1 MLFLMMLLVAA
12 DVIGRYVFNSPIYG
26 AMEIGELMMVIL
38 VFLGMSYCTLER
50 AHVRVELLVSRFSE
64 RTQVILDIIMSIASA
79 AIFALIVWQM
89 GMQGWQG
96 LFSPSG
102 RITLLLGLKEAPF
115 LLIAAIGG
123 LLMCLELLVHSFHS
137 LAKVVS
143 R

>member
-1 MLFLMMLLVAA
+1 MMLLVAA

-26 AMEIGELMMVIL
+26 AMEMGELMMVIL

-115 LLIAAIGG
+115 LLIAAIGS

-137 LAKVVS
+137 LAKVIS
-143 R
+143 S